1 MNQKF
6 SIGPAILRRRQAQH
20 WSLQRLCD
28 AADNVVYP
36 SALSAIEK
44 EKSVPTV
51 LTAYALA
58 KAFGTT
64 IDALIK
70 ESLGETQAPAAPA
83 ETVKRVPVIPW
94 EMAAEWAKSP
104 VIERLPTGTPW
115 VLAPD
120 NPPGAVF
127 GLVVRDDTMHAP
139 SGPAFPVGA
148 VIFVDP
154 RQEAEANDLVVG
166 YTVTPAEPTF
176 KKLIQDGSQRYLR
189 PLNPQFPPISV
200 DGNFKVIGLVT
211 GMRMS
216 IAKGLIR

>member
-1 MNQKF
+1 MKETF
-6 SIGPAILRRRQAQH
+6 SIGPAILRRRLARG
-20 WSLQRLCD
+20 WSMQKTCD
-28 AADNVVYP
+28 EAGNALYP
-36 SALSAIEK
+36 SFLSAVEK
-44 EKSVPTV
+44 QSSMPSVAI
-51 LTAYALA
+51 AYALA

-64 IDALIK
+64 VDALI
-70 ESLGETQAPAAPA
+70 EEAIAPGSTPAPA
-83 ETVKRVPVIPW
+83 ESAKRVPVIPW
-94 EMAAEWAKSP
+94 ELAAEWAKSP

-115 VLAPD
+115 VLPPD

-127 GLVVRDDTMHAP
+127 GLTVRDDTMHAP
-139 SGPAFPVGA
+139 SGPAFPVGS

-166 YTVTPAEPTF
+166 YTVTPSEPTF

-200 DGNFKVIGLVT
+200 DGNFQVIGVVT
-211 GMRMS
+211 GMQMR